1 MQDDLDKDFVAG
13 FESAAATWERRK
25 HPEPRTGVVTMGEI
39 DEMRGRIWMERAKI
53 YKGFAGSLPPCLA
66 EADKNLGLR

>member
-25 HPEPRTGVVTMGEI
+25 HPEPRPGVVAMGDI
-39 DEMRGRIWMERAKI
+39 DETRNRIWMTRAKI
-53 YKGFAGSLPPCLA
+53 YKQFAGSLPPCLE

>member
-25 HPEPRTGVVTMGEI
+25 HPEPRPGVVAMGEI
-39 DEMRGRIWMERAKI
+39 DEMRSRIWMTRAKI
-53 YKGFAGSLPPCLA
+53 DEEFAGSLPPCLA

>member
-25 HPEPRTGVVTMGEI
+25 HPEPRPGVVAMGDI
-39 DEMRGRIWMERAKI
+39 DETRNRIWMERAKI
-53 YKGFAGSLPPCLA
+53 AEEFKGLLPPCLE

>member
-25 HPEPRTGVVTMGEI
+25 HPEPRPGVVTMGEI
-39 DEMRGRIWMERAKI
+39 DEMRSRVWMTRSKI

>member
-1 MQDDLDKDFVAG
+1 MQDDLDKDFVSG

-25 HPEPRTGVVTMGEI
+25 HPEPRPGVVTMGEI
-39 DEMRGRIWMERAKI
+39 DEMQSQIWMKRAKI
-53 YKGFAGSLPPCLA
+53 AKEFRGSLPPCIA

>member
-13 FESAAATWERRK
+13 FESVAATWERRK
-25 HPEPRTGVVTMGEI
+25 PPEPRPGVVTMGEI

-53 YKGFAGSLPPCLA
+53 AEEFKGILPPCLA
-66 EADKNLGLR
+66 WADKNLGLR

>member
-25 HPEPRTGVVTMGEI
+25 HPKPRPGVVTMGEI
-39 DEMRGRIWMERAKI
+39 DEMRSRVWMTRSKI

>member
-25 HPEPRTGVVTMGEI
+25 HPEPRPGVVTMGEI
-39 DEMRGRIWMERAKI
+39 DEMRSRVWMTRSKI
-53 YKGFAGSLPPCLA
+53 YEGFAGSLPPCLA

>member
-25 HPEPRTGVVTMGEI
+25 HPEPRPGVVTMGEI
-39 DEMRGRIWMERAKI
+39 DEMRSRVWMTRSKIW
-53 YKGFAGSLPPCLA
+53 FAGSLPPCLA